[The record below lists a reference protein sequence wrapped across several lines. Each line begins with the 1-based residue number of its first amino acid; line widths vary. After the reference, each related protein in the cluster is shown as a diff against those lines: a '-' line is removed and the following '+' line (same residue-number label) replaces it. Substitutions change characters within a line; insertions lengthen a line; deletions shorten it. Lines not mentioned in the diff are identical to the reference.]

1 MEKISL
7 NTGWQF
13 EKLPGRSIM
22 DIGAG
27 HTVMCDQGR
36 GCYVD
41 LPHTWYQDD
50 DQYRG
55 LTVYKKTIYISKY
68 QGKRVF
74 LDIGGG
80 QGIRSGHLPPE
91 SIWAFIRAGIRV
103 CGLQCRR
110 LV

>member
-13 EKLPGRSIM
+13 EKLLGRSIM
-22 DIGAG
+22 DISAG

-74 LDIGGG
+74 LDIEGAGHTVRAFASGIDLGIHKGG
-80 QGIRSGHLPPE
+80 
-91 SIWAFIRAGIRV
+91 
-103 CGLQCRR
+103 
-110 LV
+110 